1 MLSQDQFHSISISV
15 YYFYRALLSGAVLQR
30 RMSEGELEA
39 ASGFLQGEEKEEEAE
54 ERGKGQEGW
63 QRRWKIWSR
72 WSTSWQAER
81 GRRVGTGGNVQE
93 QDGSTHFL

>member
-15 YYFYRALLSGAVLQR
+15 YYFHKAVFSGALLQR
-30 RMSEGELEA
+30 RMSEGELGA
-39 ASGFLQGEEKEEEAE
+39 ASGLLQGKEKEEEAE

-63 QRRWKIWSR
+63 QRRWRIWSR
-72 WSTSWQAER
+72 WPWQAEK